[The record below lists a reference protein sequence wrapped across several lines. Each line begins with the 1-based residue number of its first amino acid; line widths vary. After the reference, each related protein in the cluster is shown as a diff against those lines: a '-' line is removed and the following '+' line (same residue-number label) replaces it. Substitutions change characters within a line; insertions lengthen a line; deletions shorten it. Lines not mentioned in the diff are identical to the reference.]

1 VIATRRLLVAL
12 AVCTAVGPAAAGA
25 QVRRTDP
32 ATPPVA
38 PNGYPELRL
47 KRELIVSGMGAGL
60 LVGGFLLPNSTRTV
74 PTEGLDPAEISLGI
88 DRDVVGNTGIDSNT
102 ASAWTRDA
110 AMALP
115 FVLAFALAEPGHR
128 WDGFGP
134 RTAVY
139 AETLLFSQGVTL
151 VGKAAWERP
160 RPFAYLPAAERPD
173 DPNYDVTEAR
183 TFHSMPSGHSSS
195 AWTGVGIALTEELLS
210 RPDAHWAERFAVGF
224 VGGGLAGAT
233 AALRLTA
240 GQHFPTDVIAGSGIG
255 LVTGV
260 TIPLLHRG
268 DRPIPPLKSW
278 LQVLGGTAAG
288 TVVGVIAGL

>member
-1 VIATRRLLVAL
+1 VAL
-12 AVCTAVGPAAAGA
+12 AVLTAAGPVAARAQVGP
-25 QVRRTDP
+25 TDLGTPP
-32 ATPPVA
+32 ATRT
-38 PNGYPELRL
+38 GYPELHL
-47 KRELIVSGMGAGL
+47 KRELIISGLGAGL
-60 LVGGFLLPNSTRTV
+60 FATGLLLPSSTRTV
-74 PTEGLDPAEISLGI
+74 PAGGLDPAEISLGI
-88 DRDVVGNTGIDSNT
+88 DRHVVGNTGLTSNT
-102 ASAWTRDA
+102 ASAWTRNT
-110 AMALP
+110 AMAMP
-115 FVLAFALAEPGHR
+115 FVLGFVLAEPGHR

-151 VGKAAWERP
+151 MGKEAWERA
-160 RPFAYLPAAERPD
+160 RPYAYIPESERPD
-173 DPNYDVTEAR
+173 EPIYDVTQAR
-183 TFHSMPSGHSSS
+183 TFRSMPSGHASS
-195 AWTGVGIALTEELLS
+195 AWTGVGIAMTEELLS

-240 GQHFPTDVIAGSGIG
+240 GQHFPTDVIAGGGIG

-268 DRPIPPLKSW
+268 DRPMPPLKSW
-278 LQVLGGTAAG
+278 LEVLGGTAAG